1 MSARAWSGFAA
12 LSLLWGVPYLFIK
25 VAVDGGVSPAFV
37 AWVRVVL
44 AAAIL
49 LTLAARAGVLGSVRG
64 HWRWLALYALF
75 EIAIPFP
82 LIAAG
87 EQHVSSS
94 LTAILIAAVPLFVAL
109 LAIRFDQAERASGRR
124 LVGLLIGLAGVVVL
138 MGIDVAGKRD
148 EMLGA
153 AAILVAALGYAA
165 GPMVLKRKF
174 SHLDSRSAMGTSLA
188 IAGVALTPFAALAP
202 PKTLPDAD
210 VLASLAV
217 LGIACTALAF
227 VILAA
232 LITDIGPGRALV
244 ITYVNP
250 VVAVALGVLILDER
264 LGPGSAAGLLL
275 IIAGSWL
282 STDGRLPPRL
292 LALARF
298 GRPQTEA

>member
-1 MSARAWSGFAA
+1 
-12 LSLLWGVPYLFIK
+12 
-25 VAVDGGVSPAFV
+25 
-37 AWVRVVL
+37 
-44 AAAIL
+44 
-49 LTLAARAGVLGSVRG
+49 
-64 HWRWLALYALF
+64 
-75 EIAIPFP
+75 
-82 LIAAG
+82 
-87 EQHVSSS
+87 
-94 LTAILIAAVPLFVAL
+94 
-109 LAIRFDQAERASGRR
+109 
-124 LVGLLIGLAGVVVL
+124 
-138 MGIDVAGKRD
+138 
-148 EMLGA
+148 
-153 AAILVAALGYAA
+153 
-165 GPMVLKRKF
+165 
-174 SHLDSRSAMGTSLA
+174 
-188 IAGVALTPFAALAP
+188 VALTPFAALAP

-275 IIAGSWL
+275 IVAGSWL